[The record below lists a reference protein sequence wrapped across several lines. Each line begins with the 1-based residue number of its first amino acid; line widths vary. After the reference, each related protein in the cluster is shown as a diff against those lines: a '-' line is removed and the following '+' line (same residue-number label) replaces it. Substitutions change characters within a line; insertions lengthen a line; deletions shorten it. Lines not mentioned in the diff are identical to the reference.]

1 MANYNQI
8 DEGIQILEA
17 IKDKD
22 PNIFIDPAILHIH
35 ALHDE
40 ELSLTY

>member
-1 MANYNQI
+1 MYAYSLINSNQI

-22 PNIFIDPAILHIH
+22 PNILIDLAILN
-35 ALHDE
+35 LK
-40 ELSLTY
+40 